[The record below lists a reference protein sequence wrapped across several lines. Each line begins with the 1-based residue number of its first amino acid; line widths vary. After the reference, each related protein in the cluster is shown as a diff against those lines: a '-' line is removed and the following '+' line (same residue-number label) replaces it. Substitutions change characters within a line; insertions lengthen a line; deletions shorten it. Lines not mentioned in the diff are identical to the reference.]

1 MADSAAKEPV
11 ATGARERPKREVKAV
26 DTFKI
31 EEKEVKEFTIAAGA
45 GTKLGDI
52 ENVKILIDKHP
63 ASSEEL
69 KKFHAVCFGRPGKQ
83 TEVKKNLREFSGFT
97 LDGAELEKKKAS
109 VSKLD
114 GKMIK
119 TLLALCDQPT
129 SGTKAENVEA
139 LVAFL
144 QEPAESGKKSLAI
157 KSGEKRAR
165 SEKKAKGKG
174 KKAKDELKRPP
185 SGYLLYCNNK
195 REKVKQE
202 NPDASATDMMK
213 ILAEKWKGISDER
226 RQKYEAEAAAL
237 KAEYDKKKAALKAA
251 LGGGSSGPAKKKQKV
266 SKEEDNEGD
275 EDEDEEDEEEGGED
289 DEDAE
294 EDDKDEPAAEEKDEA
309 QEE

>member
-1 MADSAAKEPV
+1 MADAAAKEPV

-144 QEPAESGKKSLAI
+144 QEPAESGKKSLAL

-275 EDEDEEDEEEGGED
+275 EDEDDEDEEEGGED

>member
-1 MADSAAKEPV
+1 MADAAAKEPV

-275 EDEDEEDEEEGGED
+275 EDEEEEDEEEGGED
-289 DEDAE
+289 NEDAE

>member
-1 MADSAAKEPV
+1 MADAPIAH
-11 ATGARERPKREVKAV
+11 RERPKREVKAV

-31 EEKEVKEFTIAAGA
+31 EEKEVKEFTITAGA

-63 ASSEEL
+63 ATSEEL

-97 LDGAELEKKKAS
+97 LDGAELEKKKAA

-129 SGTKAENVEA
+129 SGTKADNVEA

-144 QEPAESGKKSLAI
+144 QEPAESGKKSLAL

-174 KKAKDELKRPP
+174 KKGKDELKRPP
-185 SGYLLYCNNK
+185 SAYLLYCNNK
-195 REKVKQE
+195 REKVKLE
-202 NPDASATDMMK
+202 NPDASATDMIK

-237 KAEYDKKKAALKAA
+237 KAEYDKKKAAL
-251 LGGGSSGPAKKKQKV
+251 GGSS
-266 SKEEDNEGD
+266 SKRNSDTPED
-275 EDEDEEDEEEGGED
+275 EDEEEGGED
-289 DEDAE
+289 AEDAE
-294 EDDKDEPAAEEKDEA
+294 EDGGDDEDDKDELAAEEKDKALEK
-309 QEE
+309 

>member
-1 MADSAAKEPV
+1 MADAAVKEPV

-144 QEPAESGKKSLAI
+144 QEPAESGKKSLAL

-275 EDEDEEDEEEGGED
+275 EDEEEEDEEEGGED

>member
-1 MADSAAKEPV
+1 MADAAAKEPV

-144 QEPAESGKKSLAI
+144 QEPAESGKKSLAL

-275 EDEDEEDEEEGGED
+275 EDEEEEDEEEGGED

>member
-1 MADSAAKEPV
+1 MADAAAKEPV

>member
-1 MADSAAKEPV
+1 MADAAAKEPV

-275 EDEDEEDEEEGGED
+275 EDEEEEDEEEGGED

>member
-1 MADSAAKEPV
+1 MADAPIAH
-11 ATGARERPKREVKAV
+11 RERPKREVKAV

-31 EEKEVKEFTIAAGA
+31 EEKEVKEFTITAGA

-63 ASSEEL
+63 ATSEEL

-97 LDGAELEKKKAS
+97 LDGAELEKKKAA

-129 SGTKAENVEA
+129 SGTKADNVEA

-144 QEPAESGKKSLAI
+144 QEPAESGKKSLAL

-165 SEKKAKGKG
+165 SEKKAKGNG
-174 KKAKDELKRPP
+174 KKGKDELKRPP
-185 SGYLLYCNNK
+185 SAYLLYCNNK
-195 REKVKQE
+195 REKVKLE
-202 NPDASATDMMK
+202 NPDASATDMIK

-237 KAEYDKKKAALKAA
+237 KAEYDKKKAAL
-251 LGGGSSGPAKKKQKV
+251 GGSSSGPAKKKQKM
-266 SKEEDNEGD
+266 SKEEDNKGDDD
-275 EDEDEEDEEEGGED
+275 EDEDEEEGGED
-289 DEDAE
+289 AEDAE
-294 EDDKDEPAAEEKDEA
+294 EDGGDDEDDKDELAAEEKDKALEK
-309 QEE
+309 

>member
-1 MADSAAKEPV
+1 
-11 ATGARERPKREVKAV
+11 
-26 DTFKI
+26 
-31 EEKEVKEFTIAAGA
+31 
-45 GTKLGDI
+45 
-52 ENVKILIDKHP
+52 VKILIDKHP

-144 QEPAESGKKSLAI
+144 QEPAESGKKSLAL

-275 EDEDEEDEEEGGED
+275 EDEEEEDEEEGGED

>member
-1 MADSAAKEPV
+1 MADAAAKEPV

-144 QEPAESGKKSLAI
+144 QEPAESGKKSLAL

-251 LGGGSSGPAKKKQKV
+251 LGGGSSGPAKKKQKF
-266 SKEEDNEGD
+266 
-275 EDEDEEDEEEGGED
+275 
-289 DEDAE
+289 
-294 EDDKDEPAAEEKDEA
+294 
-309 QEE
+309 

>member
-1 MADSAAKEPV
+1 MADAAAKEPV

-144 QEPAESGKKSLAI
+144 QEPAESGKKSLAL

-237 KAEYDKKKAALKAA
+237 KA
-251 LGGGSSGPAKKKQKV
+251 
-266 SKEEDNEGD
+266 
-275 EDEDEEDEEEGGED
+275 
-289 DEDAE
+289 
-294 EDDKDEPAAEEKDEA
+294 
-309 QEE
+309 

>member
-1 MADSAAKEPV
+1 MADAAAKEPV

-266 SKEEDNEGD
+266 NKEEDNEGD
-275 EDEDEEDEEEGGED
+275 EDEEEEDEEEGGED